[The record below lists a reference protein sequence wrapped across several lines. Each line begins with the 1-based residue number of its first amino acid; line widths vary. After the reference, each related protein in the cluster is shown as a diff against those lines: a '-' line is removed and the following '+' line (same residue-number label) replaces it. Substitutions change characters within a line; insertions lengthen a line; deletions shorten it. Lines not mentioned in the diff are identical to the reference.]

1 MTGYAPNPKSVEN
14 AAASL
19 TSGLLAR
26 KGHAA
31 PAVDAVAHEGV
42 DIDLKPAPARPRR
55 ASVVEAAPVDAPY
68 AANPGEEGAVV
79 EPAPHASPYEITRRA
94 GGYRQ
99 RASVTLDAAPEN
111 WTVTSESA
119 LRRKPKPIVSSVA
132 TGRAEAGK
140 EPGGAGLRATVK
152 FRMPAPDFVRLR
164 LASRAMKESCQ
175 TIIIDAIAAYLDA
188 NEVEV
193 VDGVT
198 TRQEV
203 ERLIRKRHSR

>member
-31 PAVDAVAHEGV
+31 PAVDATAHEGV
-42 DIDLKPAPARPRR
+42 DIDLQPASHAPPRRPRNH
-55 ASVVEAAPVDAPY
+55 APDDGSNNTVYTINTAESIV
-68 AANPGEEGAVV
+68 A
-79 EPAPHASPYEITRRA
+79 EPAPRARSPHSDGA
-94 GGYRQ
+94 YRQ
-99 RASVTLDAAPEN
+99 RASITLDAAPGN
-111 WTVTSESA
+111 WTVNSEA
-119 LRRKPKPIVSSVA
+119 ELRRRSKPVA
-132 TGRAEAGK
+132 ARTERPKRSEAGVN
-140 EPGGAGLRATVK
+140 ALRATVK

-203 ERLIRKRHSR
+203 ERLVRKRGSA